1 MNSSVIRRNN
11 QLALLD
17 DKFEE
22 FFDTYDD
29 KNVGGLDCEE
39 IEGSRP
45 ENSDVMKQI
54 LYNIIQHVFEL
65 VLHGNSKRG

>member
-1 MNSSVIRRNN
+1 MNSSVVSRNN

-29 KNVGGLDCEE
+29 KTVGGLDCQE
-39 IEGSRP
+39 IKGSRP
-45 ENSDVMKQI
+45 ENSDVMNQI
-54 LYNIIQHVFEL
+54 LYNIIQHVIEL